1 MAYLSRVWPKCRSR
15 RRLNLYRE
23 TTKGSEFLKGLPGSK
38 IPFGIHSLGA
48 KVLGTS
54 PVWHPGFASALAFLD
69 DVSAGLYVIS
79 KLKPGAHL
87 GKELSL
93 AFSSR
98 IISPLARE
106 LL

>member
-1 MAYLSRVWPKCRSR
+1 MSFAPSFESISR
-15 RRLNLYRE
+15 NNE
-23 TTKGSEFLKGLPGSK
+23 ELKGLPGSK

-54 PVWHPGFASALAFLD
+54 PVWHPGFASALAFLN

-98 IISPLARE
+98 NISPLARE